1 MIMICAAMCLC
12 TVAPGGDPGC
22 QVYVAGDTLA
32 RRERVEERTKLC
44 RLTVLYVYVMLDYV
58 FITWCIWGTAPV

>member
-1 MIMICAAMCLC
+1 MFMICAACLC

-32 RRERVEERTKLC
+32 RGEIVEVKTKCVGLWCLYNLERV
-44 RLTVLYVYVMLDYV
+44 MFMS
-58 FITWCIWGTAPV
+58 FI

>member
-1 MIMICAAMCLC
+1 MFMICAAFLC

-32 RRERVEERTKLC
+32 RREIVEVKTKCVDLC
-44 RLTVLYVYVMLDYV
+44 GCMTWSECFYVMYV
-58 FITWCIWGTAPV
+58 

>member
-1 MIMICAAMCLC
+1 MFMICAAFLC

-32 RRERVEERTKLC
+32 RREKVEERTKCVGLWCLYILESVCLC
-44 RLTVLYVYVMLDYV
+44 HVMFMS
-58 FITWCIWGTAPV
+58 FI